1 MKWTFEEYLKEAEK
15 TADYVNNDYPFIS
28 YYEEVGELIGKLSKG
43 WLRGDYVIV
52 KEKPTDE
59 SVKYILAAEIL
70 KELGDIC
77 WMQALTVKE
86 CFLSRPDFV
95 SFNSCKVIVSH
106 SQCIDAVLSLIN
118 CRSLNYVFETI
129 EIIANYFGSS
139 LDEVLTMNIEKLKSR
154 KERGVI
160 KANGDN
166 R

>member
-15 TADYVNNDYPFIS
+15 TADYVDTTYPVIS

-59 SVKYILAAEIL
+59 SVKYILYADIL

-77 WMQALTVKE
+77 WMQALSEKE
-86 CFLSRPDFV
+86 AYISKYTFFGYNKYRTNLNNHQVICAVVSLLQSR
-95 SFNSCKVIVSH
+95 NSTH
-106 SQCIDAVLSLIN
+106 
-118 CRSLNYVFETI
+118 VFPVVAR
-129 EIIANYFGSS
+129 IAEYFGSS

-160 KANGDN
+160 KANSDN

>member
-15 TADYVNNDYPFIS
+15 TADYVDTTYPVIS

-77 WMQALTVKE
+77 WMQALTIKE
-86 CFLSRPDFV
+86 GVVTKPDYIDFGDCIIIF
-95 SFNSCKVIVSH
+95 SN
-106 SQCIDAVLSLIN
+106 SQCIDASISLIN
-118 CRSLNYVFETI
+118 SRQSNFVFETI
-129 EIIANYFGSS
+129 SKIANYFGSS
-139 LDEVLTMNIEKLKSR
+139 LDEVLTMNIEKLRSR